1 MFAADSRLQRAVR
14 TCRQTRT
21 RGASQQGATT
31 GSDGGQVG
39 LRALIE
45 APRVVRACA
54 RAPSTHPHSEH
65 GNQSQPS
72 ESQRSPKPTRARA
85 LRCAG
90 PNSAPPRCQLPPATA
105 NCDSCCPTL
114 LATARLPY
122 RIAAQRGCFFLVQT
136 GKNGDNASE
145 PGPAARPGGGDE
157 PRPAH
162 LLRGP
167 QGELVGVD
175 AASQQDLRR

>member
-122 RIAAQRGCFFLVQT
+122 RIAAQRGCFLGVE
-136 GKNGDNASE
+136 KI
-145 PGPAARPGGGDE
+145 GPVERI
-157 PRPAH
+157 
-162 LLRGP
+162 GP
-167 QGELVGVD
+167 IYIFFRVSSHTVGV
-175 AASQQDLRR
+175 LRHMKAQK